1 MGRIIESGK
10 RDRNKENI
18 PSQWKLEPK
27 RDDVDKAMEEPHY
40 VGYEWVSKWLKEK
53 EWWNGVQIVSET
65 VMIDADTGGMVKGS
79 EARLCDRSLTRL
91 KEWDYM
97 PG

>member
-1 MGRIIESGK
+1 MGRIIESRK

-40 VGYEWVSKWLKEK
+40 VGYE
-53 EWWNGVQIVSET
+53 
-65 VMIDADTGGMVKGS
+65 
-79 EARLCDRSLTRL
+79 
-91 KEWDYM
+91 
-97 PG
+97 

>member
-27 RDDVDKAMEEPHY
+27 WDDVDKAMEEPHY
-40 VGYEWVSKWLKEK
+40 VGYE
-53 EWWNGVQIVSET
+53 
-65 VMIDADTGGMVKGS
+65 
-79 EARLCDRSLTRL
+79 
-91 KEWDYM
+91 
-97 PG
+97 